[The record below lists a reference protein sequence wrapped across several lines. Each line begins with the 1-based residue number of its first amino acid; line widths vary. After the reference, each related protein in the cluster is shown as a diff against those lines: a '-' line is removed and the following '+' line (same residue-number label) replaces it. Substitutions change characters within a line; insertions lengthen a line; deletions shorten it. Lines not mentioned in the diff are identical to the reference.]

1 MAQHDYVIDNSTG
14 ANVRADI
21 NSVLQAIA
29 SNNSG
34 SSAPSTTYA
43 FQLFANT
50 TTSKLQ
56 IRNAANNAF
65 VDLLSLDGS
74 ILLADGSASSPS
86 LSFSDDTNTGIFSSA
101 ADTLNIATGGTERF
115 VVDSSGR
122 VGING
127 SGVNGMLEVRASGG
141 GGNTQLTAVFGAN
154 EGTTAGTLTNNN
166 DKAARIGFNHYS
178 TSEEPFC
185 FVSAGS
191 GSSANNIAFGGGT
204 SAMNAAT
211 SLTFH
216 TAANTTT
223 TTGTQRMSIDSSGR
237 VLVGTST
244 PVMNES
250 GFNEIVLAGKS
261 EGAGIHLAD
270 DNNNVQAGMFTSDVS
285 SAFVIRTITN
295 NPMFFRTNN
304 TERMRI
310 AADGKVHI
318 GLTNGT
324 GQFNVK
330 NQNDSTQ
337 NAFEI
342 YNDNGVRN
350 AAFSQNSSGDAT
362 LDLRTNAPLQTVL
375 IQSNGNSHFS
385 GGNLGIGTSS
395 PDHLLHCVATSS
407 VMKIDHTSSGDTT
420 GIVMRHARGNLSGFS
435 GKIISF
441 TGNSNTEVGTI
452 RIGLSSTSY
461 NTSSDYRLK
470 ENATA
475 ISDGITRLKTLKP
488 YKFNWIN
495 DDTNTLIDGF
505 FAHEVSSAVPEAI
518 TGIKDAVATE
528 DTTESKKGD
537 PIYQQI
543 DQSKLVP
550 LLVAAVQELIGK
562 VEALEAA

>member
-14 ANVRADI
+14 ANVRADL
-21 NSVLQAIA
+21 NSALQAIA

-43 FQLFANT
+43 FQLFADTN
-50 TTSKLQ
+50 LQ
-56 IRNAANNAF
+56 KIRIRNSANNAYVNLRGF
-65 VDLLSLDGS
+65 DGS
-74 ILLADGSASSPS
+74 IQIPGGSQSSPS
-86 LSFSDDTNTGIFSSA
+86 LFITDDTNTGIFSGGP
-101 ADTLNIATGGTERF
+101 DEINISTGGTERF
-115 VVDSSGR
+115 VITSSGNCGIGTVSPAGNLHIQSTGDTVVRVTSADGNGAFLDLGDVSDPDGGRINYDNGSNLIFNTASLERMRIDQNGR
-122 VGING
+122 VGI
-127 SGVNGMLEVRASGG
+127 
-141 GGNTQLTAVFGAN
+141 
-154 EGTTAGTLTNNN
+154 
-166 DKAARIGFNHYS
+166 
-178 TSEEPFC
+178 
-185 FVSAGS
+185 
-191 GSSANNIAFGGGT
+191 
-204 SAMNAAT
+204 AT
-211 SLTFH
+211 
-216 TAANTTT
+216 
-223 TTGTQRMSIDSSGR
+223 
-237 VLVGTST
+237 V
-244 PVMNES
+244 
-250 GFNEIVLAGKS
+250 
-261 EGAGIHLAD
+261 
-270 DNNNVQAGMFTSDVS
+270 
-285 SAFVIRTITN
+285 
-295 NPMFFRTNN
+295 
-304 TERMRI
+304 
-310 AADGKVHI
+310 
-318 GLTNGT
+318 
-324 GQFNVK
+324 
-330 NQNDSTQ
+330 
-337 NAFEI
+337 
-342 YNDNGVRN
+342 
-350 AAFSQNSSGDAT
+350 
-362 LDLRTNAPLQTVL
+362 
-375 IQSNGNSHFS
+375 
-385 GGNLGIGTSS
+385 S

-562 VEALEAA
+562 VEALEAG